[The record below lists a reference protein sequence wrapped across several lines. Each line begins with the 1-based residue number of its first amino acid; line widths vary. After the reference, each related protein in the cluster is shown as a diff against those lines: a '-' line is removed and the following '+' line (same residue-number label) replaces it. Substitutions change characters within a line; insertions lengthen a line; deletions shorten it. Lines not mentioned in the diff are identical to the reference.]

1 MSSQPDADL
10 GGVLHQRRGEASLV
24 SRAPHPAAKTSE
36 CHANV
41 AAYIRSYPG
50 CQPVRGWLIE
60 QFDGFAYFNAHSIVR
75 LENGSLIDITP
86 LDCDC
91 PFIIH
96 QGTEEE
102 FERLTRNCP
111 RVQYPPA
118 EFGEDFLSAPVED
131 EDGECIE

>member
-1 MSSQPDADL
+1 MCLQSDVILAMSL
-10 GGVLHQRRGEASLV
+10 NERKGEAFLV
-24 SRAPHPAAKTSE
+24 SRAPHRAAKASE

-41 AAYIRSYPG
+41 AAYISSHPD

-60 QFDGFAYFNAHSIVR
+60 EFSGFAYFNAHSVVR

-86 LDCDC
+86 VNCAC

-96 QGTEEE
+96 RGTEEE

-111 RVQYPPA
+111 RVQYPPV

-131 EDGECIE
+131 EDGEGIE